1 MRGKQIEMHH
11 IREVLRLKA
20 TGASNRM
27 ISGSL
32 GVARSTVAD
41 IIARAATAGLTWPE
55 AGALSDASLA
65 AAIFKR
71 TSQSPHL
78 GVRRHA
84 EPDWAAIHLDLKR
97 PHVTLMLLWEEYR
110 AEHSDGYGYSRFCE
124 LYRGFEEKLS
134 PTMRQTHVAGEK
146 LFVDF
151 AGATVPVVID
161 RRRGEIRAGA
171 NLRRDIGR
179 VFVHLRG
186 GDLDADDG

>member
-41 IIARAATAGLTWPE
+41 IIARAAAAGLTWPE
-55 AGALSDASLA
+55 AGALADTALTA
-65 AAIFKR
+65 AMFKR
-71 TSQSPHL
+71 TGQSPHL

-97 PHVTLMLLWEEYR
+97 PHVTLMLL
-110 AEHSDGYGYSRFCE
+110 
-124 LYRGFEEKLS
+124 
-134 PTMRQTHVAGEK
+134 
-146 LFVDF
+146 
-151 AGATVPVVID
+151 
-161 RRRGEIRAGA
+161 
-171 NLRRDIGR
+171 
-179 VFVHLRG
+179 
-186 GDLDADDG
+186 